1 MDVPSK
7 KPKIMSPVTFKSTI
21 PPNAIVPAATDT
33 ARKSPVVVKQ
43 SYGEI
48 PTDPD
53 ETGGLRDDNL
63 NIIARP
69 PPEDFGRLRFA
80 VGYDRQN
87 LALSVTIVWASG
99 LPPALGGRTT
109 STTAATAT
117 ANQLTD
123 PYVKLQLLPDRQFKA
138 KTRIAR
144 KTTEPVY
151 DETFTFYGFNYA
163 AVNGTSLHMSVLSFD
178 RFSRD
183 DVVGDVI
190 FPLRQLDLDD
200 GKTLTFT
207 RALNRRHQVRLCLPF
222 ENSAFVC
229 DIYAI
234 CTCNQDGV

>member
-1 MDVPSK
+1 MTVARDPLPK

-21 PPNAIVPAATDT
+21 PTNVIIPATE
-33 ARKSPVVVKQ
+33 KLQSPEVKQ

-48 PTDPD
+48 PTGPPD
-53 ETGGLRDDNL
+53 ETGFRDDNL
-63 NIIARP
+63 NIIVG
-69 PPEDFGRLRFA
+69 PPESSGRLRFA
-80 VGYDRQN
+80 VSYDRQN

-99 LPPALGGRTT
+99 LPRAAPGGRT
-109 STTAATAT
+109 STPT

-163 AVNGTSLHMSVLSFD
+163 AVSGTSLHMTVLSFD

-190 FPLRQLDLDD
+190 FPLRQLDLED

-207 RALNRRHQVRLCLPF
+207 RPLNRRHQ
-222 ENSAFVC
+222 A
-229 DIYAI
+229 
-234 CTCNQDGV
+234 GV